1 MSCVK
6 SSTISR
12 KKFDELK
19 RNWPRK
25 NLNEF
30 QEKLRLE
37 EAMTSESGQQVLAI
51 RTYRVQL
58 NKQNERIEDLKEKII
73 DAQKRR
79 DEAKRRAIEVRKQK

>member
-1 MSCVK
+1 
-6 SSTISR
+6 
-12 KKFDELK
+12 
-19 RNWPRK
+19 
-25 NLNEF
+25 
-30 QEKLRLE
+30 
-37 EAMTSESGQQVLAI
+37 MTSESGQQVLAI